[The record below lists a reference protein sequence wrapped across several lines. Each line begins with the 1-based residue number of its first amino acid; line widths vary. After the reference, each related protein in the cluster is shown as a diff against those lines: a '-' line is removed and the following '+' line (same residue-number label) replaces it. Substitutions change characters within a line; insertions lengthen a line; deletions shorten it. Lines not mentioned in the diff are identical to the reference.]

1 MYTPI
6 ETTKCLFCDG
16 HIPASYDQ
24 VYINHMNDHHRAF
37 VNIEFLFQISLLG
50 VNDLDSLDVDHDLN
64 LSSKSN
70 FTPNES
76 TRSQPSVNEIKN
88 EYRFNDKISN
98 SISIIKL
105 DGEKSERSNIK
116 IDENEEELQV
126 KGKKEHL
133 KLQKLTK
140 EKKSKND
147 WKKILGEAEKKK
159 GMSKID
165 KRKRI
170 KTECKC
176 DIKFESERARVR
188 HVRIVHKKYF
198 GCDICKDGVFKKQ
211 EDYVTHLTKQHPAF
225 PNLPRNRDR
234 SNICDDCGFVVSHW
248 RKMHDHKA
256 LKHDNTLYQCEVCSA
271 SIRGRRSFQ
280 RHTYRH
286 ENPILPKE
294 CPECKK
300 IVTNMRFH
308 RRKMH
313 LKSELK
319 SFECKDCD
327 KRFAFARDLK
337 NHVVTHSDLRPFI
350 CRFGCGFG
358 SKTAGNRT
366 KHEVNKHNAKS
377 EKETKSLIDSGV
389 LQSFEAVNDV

>member
-6 ETTKCLFCDG
+6 ETSKCLFCDG

-147 WKKILGEAEKKK
+147 WKKILGEAEMKK

-170 KTECKC
+170 KIILSK
-176 DIKFESERARVR
+176 
-188 HVRIVHKKYF
+188 
-198 GCDICKDGVFKKQ
+198 
-211 EDYVTHLTKQHPAF
+211 L
-225 PNLPRNRDR
+225 DR
-234 SNICDDCGFVVSHW
+234 S
-248 RKMHDHKA
+248 
-256 LKHDNTLYQCEVCSA
+256 
-271 SIRGRRSFQ
+271 
-280 RHTYRH
+280 
-286 ENPILPKE
+286 
-294 CPECKK
+294 
-300 IVTNMRFH
+300 
-308 RRKMH
+308 
-313 LKSELK
+313 
-319 SFECKDCD
+319 
-327 KRFAFARDLK
+327 
-337 NHVVTHSDLRPFI
+337 
-350 CRFGCGFG
+350 
-358 SKTAGNRT
+358 
-366 KHEVNKHNAKS
+366 
-377 EKETKSLIDSGV
+377 
-389 LQSFEAVNDV
+389 